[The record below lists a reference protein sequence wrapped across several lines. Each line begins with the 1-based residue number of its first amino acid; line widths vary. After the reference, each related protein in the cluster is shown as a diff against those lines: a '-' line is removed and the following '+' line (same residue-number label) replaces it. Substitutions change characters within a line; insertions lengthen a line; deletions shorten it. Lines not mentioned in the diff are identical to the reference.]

1 MNNSFLRANDG
12 RFDITNMSGKLR
24 NLSDQYIPTY
34 GLKTPMSG
42 LLPVYFRILSIK
54 ENVF

>member
-1 MNNSFLRANDG
+1 MEGLILRICPENYG
-12 RFDITNMSGKLR
+12 I
-24 NLSDQYIPTY
+24 LSDQYIPTY